1 MLAYY
6 KKLPKVMVLA
16 PTKKESGS
24 KVMAEKAVKG
34 SSGAGEGGKGAKDL
48 QGTVE
53 MLEQR
58 VKTLEVNHASSS
70 VSLYQSSPVVR
81 IMTNSRSIACPRNN
95 EGRKPATQLDL
106 FADSKN
112 LFVDNVRR
120 RDLWPSINFSCRCD
134 VWKSL

>member
-1 MLAYY
+1 MLSTDIKSSVEWLAKGQGTQGDIAKKGEEVLTLMLAYY
-6 KKLPKVMVLA
+6 KKLPKVMV

-81 IMTNSRSIACPRNN
+81 IMTNSR
-95 EGRKPATQLDL
+95 
-106 FADSKN
+106 
-112 LFVDNVRR
+112 
-120 RDLWPSINFSCRCD
+120 
-134 VWKSL
+134 